1 MPTRRPIVLAS
12 AVFATLVAVPAMAA
26 TVTSVFDGKVP
37 CLPLPN
43 GVQFCAGSLLTRVET
58 WDGVPLDANVSI
70 PPASMTGPFPL
81 IVDLHGWGI
90 GKSPTPDDGALD
102 GYVVL
107 SYSARGFHFSCGF
120 AAARLPDLTLSN
132 PTACTDRGWIRL
144 ADARYEGR
152 DTQYLAGRL
161 ADEGLV
167 IPNKVGVTGSSYGGG
182 QSMILAA
189 LKNRVML
196 PDGSLI
202 PWKSPGGL
210 DMAIAA
216 AAPLIPWSDLA
227 YALVPTGHT
236 LDYLIENPYGV
247 HAGIEKQSW
256 VTALYALGLT
266 TGFYAPA
273 GADPDA
279 DITAWR
285 NRIEAGEPYDDD
297 PMMQHVVSEVTAHH
311 SAYYVDDSIPPAPLF
326 MYNAFT
332 DDLFPA
338 DESLRFWRKTRA
350 KHPTA
355 EIALQYADHFGHPRA
370 SLAGDMATASARVAQ
385 LFARHLKGTA
395 DPAPPPLETYTQTC
409 GGSTETG
416 RLDGDGAARGR
427 RLGRDP
433 SRRGP
438 PERRGREG
446 VRLRWRQLAHLAGGR
461 PVDRWAHVVP
471 DAPDV
476 GRRHERGDVP
486 AARCDGRRVDAHGLA
501 DGDRERRG
509 ERHVPRDRAAALG
522 RRAERLAVARRA
534 GPLPAA
540 RGRREPAG
548 LPAPRERLAL
558 RRRPRREARARRQ
571 EHAVRPGVERLV
583 HDHDHGPRAAPADAR
598 AAGRRRDPAAAAAG
612 AAAGQRA
619 AGVRDG
625 APHGL
630 PHARR
635 GAQGIDQ
642 AHGRE
647 RAEAHV
653 EVDPRR
659 GDDDRRLRRPDE
671 HDELGVLCLRR
682 RTAPHDG
689 GGAGRRHVRG
699 EAVLDHALEG
709 LPLRRP
715 ALCDRRH
722 RTTRPAGRGGRT
734 CEGRHQGQGGPARRT
749 VVARDDPPAD
759 RAAPEQQRRVLEQH
773 VLDDASERRGAVEGQ
788 FRLAWDRS

>member
-12 AVFATLVAVPAMAA
+12 AVFATLFAVPAMAA

-43 GVQFCAGSLLTRVET
+43 GVQFCAGSLLTRVES
-58 WDGVPLDANVSI
+58 WDGVPLDANVSV

-90 GKSPTPDDGALD
+90 GKSPTPDDRALD

-120 AAARLPDLTLSN
+120 AAARLPDPTLSN
-132 PTACTDRGWIRL
+132 PTACVDRGWIRL

-152 DTQYLAGRL
+152 DTQYLAGLL
-161 ADEGLV
+161 ADEGLA

-196 PDGSLI
+196 PDGSLV

-227 YALVPTGHT
+227 YALVPTGRT

-256 VTALYALGLT
+256 VTELYALGLA

-285 NRIEAGEPYDDD
+285 SRIEAGEPYDDD
-297 PMMQHVVSEVTAHH
+297 PLMQHVVSEITAHH
-311 SAYYVDDSIPPAPLF
+311 SAYYIDDSIPPAPLF

-385 LFARHLKGTA
+385 LFARQLKGTA
-395 DPAPPPLETYTQTC
+395 DPAPPPLETYTQSC

-416 RLDGDGAARGR
+416 PHAAADWDAIHPGEVRLNDASAKAFDSAGGGFLTSQMVDPSTGGPTSCRTLPTSADEANSATYRLPAATGAGWTLMGAPTVIANVAVSGTFPEIAPRLWDVAPNGSQSLVAQGLYRPREDGANPQVFQLHANGWHFAAGHVAKLELLGKSSPYGRASNGSFTITITNLELRLPTLEPPDGGVILPPLPPVLPPGNETPVCASAPLTSCRMPAVAHKASLKITGGSAPKLAWKWTRGASTTIADFGDPTGTTSWAFCVYGGAQLLATAEVAAGGTCAGKPCWIARSKGFRYADRFYSAAGIGRLDLQAGATGR
-427 RLGRDP
+427 AKIGLKGK
-433 SRRGP
+433 G
-438 PERRGREG
+438 G
-446 VRLRWRQLAHLAGGR
+446 QL
-461 PVDRWAHVVP
+461 
-471 DAPDV
+471 
-476 GRRHERGDVP
+476 DVP
-486 AARCDGRRVDAHGLA
+486 ALPVMTLPVTAQLRNSDGV
-501 DGDRERRG
+501 
-509 ERHVPRDRAAALG
+509 
-522 RRAERLAVARRA
+522 
-534 GPLPAA
+534 
-540 RGRREPAG
+540 
-548 LPAPRERLAL
+548 
-558 RRRPRREARARRQ
+558 
-571 EHAVRPGVERLV
+571 
-583 HDHDHGPRAAPADAR
+583 
-598 AAGRRRDPAAAAAG
+598 
-612 AAAGQRA
+612 
-619 AGVRDG
+619 
-625 APHGL
+625 
-630 PHARR
+630 
-635 GAQGIDQ
+635 
-642 AHGRE
+642 
-647 RAEAHV
+647 
-653 EVDPRR
+653 
-659 GDDDRRLRRPDE
+659 
-671 HDELGVLCLRR
+671 CWSS
-682 RTAPHDG
+682 TFS
-689 GGAGRRHVRG
+689 
-699 EAVLDHALEG
+699 
-709 LPLRRP
+709 
-715 ALCDRRH
+715 
-722 RTTRPAGRGGRT
+722 TTRRNDGV
-734 CEGRHQGQGGPARRT
+734 Q
-749 VVARDDPPAD
+749 
-759 RAAPEQQRRVLEQH
+759 LK
-773 VLDDASERRGAVEGQ
+773 ASS
-788 FRLAWDRS
+788 D